1 MYYVYILK
9 SISHDQTYVG
19 YTKNLKSRF
28 ADHNYGR
35 SKHTSKYKPWE
46 LASYY
51 AFSSESKA
59 RSFEEYLKTGSGI
72 AFMKKHLI

>member
-9 SISHDQTYVG
+9 SINFDQTYIG

-28 ADHNYGR
+28 VDHNFGR
-35 SKHTSKYKPWE
+35 SKHTKKYRPWS
-46 LASYY
+46 LIVYF
-51 AFSSESKA
+51 AFDSEFRA

-72 AFMKKHLI
+72 AFT